1 MSEASRERISVATCW
16 SAGGRSWSNGPSSCP
31 VSAESRCVTMDKE
44 KFDDAVHWARLVQ
57 QLSPSYGRDPEFSFE
72 TTLREFARSEGFE
85 DDLMLRLVQESKQ
98 HSWAWDVLNSLVLRI
113 FRTGPRDMPEIV
125 WQWAADKMEGIVS
138 QPRRGRLRR
147 PVDCIAI
154 VDTVH
159 IVKARFGVSST
170 RNRPEFADCCAEGGI
185 RLRHRRKRAGGEP
198 EGVQGVR
205 SNLAGLWDISQGVLE

>member
-1 MSEASRERISVATCW
+1 
-16 SAGGRSWSNGPSSCP
+16 
-31 VSAESRCVTMDKE
+31 MDKGA
-44 KFDDAVHWARLVQ
+44 FDEAVKWARLEIQ

-98 HSWAWDVLNSLVLRI
+98 HSWAWDVLNSLVPRI
-113 FRTGPRDMPEIV
+113 LRTGPRDMPEIV

-138 QPRRGRLRR
+138 QPRKGRLRR

-159 IVKARFGVSST
+159 IVKARFGVSPT
-170 RNRPEFADCCAEGGI
+170 RNRPEFADCCAEGGSACDI
-185 RLRHRRKRAGGEP
+185 VGSAQAGNLRGYKAFEAIWRVYGIFPKACWSEGPWQKIVDEWVWRHENLLGGLLP
-198 EGVQGVR
+198 HH
-205 SNLAGLWDISQGVLE
+205 APVLTELEI